1 MIQKGVQYMKT
12 LMTTILLLSSTLA
25 CASMYQTVDRLVNQ
39 KKERLT
45 GKCES
50 VDLKLAEF
58 KVGLASPQ
66 DIAAALDCSLDE
78 VLTGRRTLCATR
90 LALKK
95 ENLALQ
101 EQMYDMGMGNVTKE
115 SLETLQKELQDLE
128 DSCN

>member
-1 MIQKGVQYMKT
+1 MKT
-12 LMTTILLLSSTLA
+12 LMTTILLLSASLSS
-25 CASMYQTVDRLVNQ
+25 ASMYQTVDRLVNQ
-39 KKERLT
+39 TKERLS

-78 VLTGRRTLCATR
+78 VLTGRRVLCATR

-95 ENLALQ
+95 ENLALK
-101 EQMYDMGMGNVTKE
+101 EQMYDMGMGDVTKKE
-115 SLETLQKELQDLE
+115 LETLQKGLQELE